1 MASIEHRPDDF
12 RADHARADDSLEDHS
27 RTARPEPLLDV
38 RGGERVLELLARI
51 GSRLGC
57 SRVEL
62 YAVVDE
68 QHAALASCWSP
79 GARNDQRAGS
89 TDPIDLQWFPW
100 SLGNIKPNEYVFV
113 RNAGT
118 LPSRPGS
125 DGIAPD
131 LAMASA
137 LYLPIAAEGR
147 LRGAI
152 AAYWPTERTEWAAS
166 DRDTLREWAND
177 ALDSL
182 ETVR

>member
-1 MASIEHRPDDF
+1 MASTEHRPDDS
-12 RADHARADDSLEDHS
+12 RAGDSRATL
-27 RTARPEPLLDV
+27 PEPLLDV
-38 RGGERVLELLARI
+38 RRGERVLEVLARI
-51 GSRLGC
+51 GDRLGS

-79 GARNDQRAGS
+79 GDRSIQPAAS

-125 DGIAPD
+125 EGIAPD
-131 LAMASA
+131 MAMASA

-152 AAYWPTERTEWAAS
+152 AAYWPTERTDWASS
-166 DRDTLREWAND
+166 DRDTLREWALD
-177 ALDSL
+177 ALDAL
-182 ETVR
+182 ETFR